1 MDFNNLFREE
11 MPNFD
16 ILLYDYDESEY
27 LKGETT
33 KKMLQSDETTTTT
46 TIETSQRSSDNTNK
60 QSTEMPRADNGKRK
74 ASVVILEDND
84 IEEFQVQQVAKNT
97 VKGTEVAVRR
107 LKNWHNERY
116 GETLVL
122 NKLTKANTNQLLKHF
137 FLEIRDTRNQTL
149 GEEYEPSTL
158 QTYRNGL
165 RRYFLERK
173 EGEKFDIGDD
183 NDLKKKLAAKKKQL
197 KADGKGNRPFQA
209 DPLDE
214 NQIEKLWNSG
224 AVGLKTPRQLLNL
237 VWWNNIRM
245 LGMRA
250 QKEQLDCKIQD
261 FQDRKNYYEYTE
273 RSTKS
278 RSGEKDNL
286 KARRKYNN
294 KIFRGDGSGRD
305 PYLALQSYLK
315 HRPEGVDAFYL
326 QPIDNPKGQI
336 WYKTLILRKDGLGN
350 IMKRMAEL
358 AEIQDEGRFTN
369 SSGRKTSIQTLHGHF
384 DPLAISELTGHANP
398 SSIQSYSHNSI
409 STQREMFERLSA
421 YLCYLHSGQNYQRS
435 SYCRRRRSSR
445 VFQSVQQSN
454 VK

>member
-1 MDFNNLFREE
+1 M
-11 MPNFD
+11 
-16 ILLYDYDESEY
+16 
-27 LKGETT
+27 
-33 KKMLQSDETTTTT
+33 
-46 TIETSQRSSDNTNK
+46 
-60 QSTEMPRADNGKRK
+60 
-74 ASVVILEDND
+74 
-84 IEEFQVQQVAKNT
+84 
-97 VKGTEVAVRR
+97 
-107 LKNWHNERY
+107 
-116 GETLVL
+116 
-122 NKLTKANTNQLLKHF
+122 
-137 FLEIRDTRNQTL
+137 
-149 GEEYEPSTL
+149 
-158 QTYRNGL
+158 
-165 RRYFLERK
+165 RYFLERK
-173 EGEKFDIGDD
+173 EGENFDIGDD

-224 AVGLKTPRQLLNL
+224 AVGLKTPRQLLHL

-294 KIFRGDGSGRD
+294 KIFRGDGTERD

-315 HRPEGVDAFYL
+315 YRPEGVDAFYL

-369 SSGRKTSIQTLHGHF
+369 SSGRKTAIQTLRGHF

-409 STQREMFERLSA
+409 STQREMFERLS
-421 YLCYLHSGQNYQRS
+421 GS
-435 SYCRRRRSSR
+435 SATSTVVKTTRDLIAVDEDRR
-445 VFQSVQQSN
+445 VFSN
-454 VK
+454 LFNSPTLNDCQITINIQKEK